1 MKENLLNK
9 YRFKNLVDWKLFTPA
24 FLLSLAGLVTMDS
37 FTGDHYYFI
46 RQSIWIAISIVIFF
60 VASSIDW
67 RFLRRTK
74 VLVTIFL
81 VVLGM
86 LALLFMVGHV
96 AKGAQ
101 SWFRLGFLG
110 FQPSDLAKLVTIFML
125 AKYFSRRHIEIANIK
140 HIIISGVYA
149 LLVFILVFLQPDFG
163 GAVIIFLLWL
173 GMVFVSGLS
182 KKHFLIVMA
191 LGVAATMV
199 LWLFVFQPYQKARIL
214 TFLHPLTDIRGT
226 GYNAYQSTIAV
237 GSGEILGKGIG
248 YGTQSKLRFLP
259 EFETDFIFAAFAE
272 EWGFIGTLL
281 LLILCLFLIMRIIS
295 KSQNAPTNFE
305 TLYGLG
311 LAILFSIHIGIHAGM
326 NIGSLPVTG
335 ITFPFMSYG
344 GSHLV
349 TEWFAIGVLS
359 SMGRFSKGPRL
370 LS

>member
-1 MKENLLNK
+1 MKENMLQSLRGK
-9 YRFKNLVDWKLFTPA
+9 TPVDWKLFIPA

-37 FTGDHYYFI
+37 FSGDHYFFI
-46 RQSIWIAISIVIFF
+46 RQASWIVIAIAVFF
-60 VASSIDW
+60 IANVVDW

-74 VLVTIFL
+74 VVVTIFL
-81 VVLGM
+81 IVLGM
-86 LALLFMVGHV
+86 LALLFVVGHV

-101 SWFRLGFLG
+101 SWFRLGLLG
-110 FQPSDLAKLVTIFML
+110 FQPSDLAKLATIFML

-140 HIIISGVYA
+140 HIIVSGVYA
-149 LLVFILVFLQPDFG
+149 LLVFVLVFLQPDFG

-182 KKHFLIVMA
+182 KKHFLIVVSM
-191 LGVAATMV
+191 GVAVTMV
-199 LWLFVFQPYQKARIL
+199 LWLFVFQPYQKARIVS
-214 TFLHPLTDIRGT
+214 FINPLGDIQGS

-237 GSGEILGKGIG
+237 GSGQILGKGIG
-248 YGTQSKLRFLP
+248 YGTQSKLQFLP
-259 EFETDFIFAAFAE
+259 EYETDFIFAAFAE
-272 EWGFIGTLL
+272 EWGFIGTVI
-281 LLILCLFLIMRIIS
+281 LLILCLALIMRIIS
-295 KSQNAPTNFE
+295 KAQNAPTNFE

-349 TEWFAIGVLS
+349 TEWFALGVLS

-370 LS
+370 S